1 MVAAAMTGAER
12 ISIVDGAADSAQIAA
27 FERDRRELIRR
38 GLAFG
43 GAVAAASS
51 IPLLLSVRNA
61 FAAAGEA
68 DKTILADA
76 IRLERIAVLAYGQ
89 VIARGLL
96 SARVERLVK
105 QIAAHEREHAGAL
118 TTALTDLRLQ
128 PPPPP
133 TAKDIDSVVEGIRE
147 IDSQADILNFAIE
160 LETAAVAAYHDA
172 QQRFYDAKLLQTV
185 ASIMASEGQHLVV
198 LRQALNKPPVPNAFE
213 TGSK

>member
-1 MVAAAMTGAER
+1 MVPAAIAGEER
-12 ISIVDGAADSAQIAA
+12 IAIVDGDADSVQIAA

-43 GAVAAASS
+43 GAVVAASS

-61 FAAAGEA
+61 FAAGEA

-76 IRLERIAVLAYGQ
+76 IRLERIAVLAYGKA
-89 VIARGLL
+89 IDTGLL
-96 SARVERLVK
+96 SAGVQR
-105 QIAAHEREHAGAL
+105 IAKLIADHERQHADAL
-118 TTALTDLRLQ
+118 TSALTDLGLPGPPQ
-128 PPPPP
+128 P
-133 TAKDIDSVVEGIRE
+133 TVKDIDSVVMGIG
-147 IDSQADILNFAIE
+147 DVKSQADILNLAIE

-172 QQRFYDAKLLQTV
+172 QQKFYDAKLLQAG

-198 LRQALNKPPVPNAFE
+198 LRQALDKPPVPNAFE

>member
-1 MVAAAMTGAER
+1 VVPAAIAGEER
-12 ISIVDGAADSAQIAA
+12 IAIVDGDADSVQIAA

-43 GAVAAASS
+43 GAVVAASS

-61 FAAAGEA
+61 FAAGEA

-76 IRLERIAVLAYGQ
+76 IRLERIAVLAYGKA
-89 VIARGLL
+89 IDTGLL
-96 SARVERLVK
+96 SAGVQR
-105 QIAAHEREHAGAL
+105 IAKLIADHERQHADAL
-118 TTALTDLRLQ
+118 TSALTDLGLPGPAQ
-128 PPPPP
+128 P
-133 TAKDIDSVVEGIRE
+133 TVKDIDSVVMGIG
-147 IDSQADILNFAIE
+147 DVKSQADILNLAIE

-172 QQRFYDAKLLQTV
+172 QQKFYDAKLLQAG

-198 LRQALNKPPVPNAFE
+198 LRQALDKPPVPNAFE